1 MGLART
7 PPQRVN
13 ERAPAHVAAHGAPPF
28 APRNPGV
35 MRSPPAKSPSPQPP
49 LLQQPQPQAEP
60 EQESQEEP
68 QAEDEVAEEGNTT
81 EEPVPHKSLIV
92 DDRPIRPAPAI
103 VVHDETMEVDASAE
117 TVEMEDASLDNAQ
130 ADEGGDVEMQE
141 AEPALDASTEL
152 SQPSRPN
159 QPSTPPAARPRRSH
173 APPQAESSSQSSQPA
188 QPKTPRSRSSR
199 RHTNPLPP
207 PPAPI
212 QLDADVP
219 PEHLLYGRR
228 YRLSMEMLDRAVM
241 AAAQRWTADQ
251 MRECFPKLSKKMPKA
266 VENTYLSASQSMRE
280 NILANAHEL
289 LTHYKAGPAMQLI
302 DEVDIE
308 AREYAS
314 TCKANGESSDRPDAW
329 RPDVSPHALVA
340 ATVLPV
346 YDEAYSKL
354 REEYLEL
361 HKDCQERY
369 ASLLQK
375 QALIKRLEENV
386 GDGAVELDKTL
397 QVLDNLPLEDMQT
410 WTEATETKMD
420 TRAPE

>member
-7 PPQRVN
+7 PPQRAHDL
-13 ERAPAHVAAHGAPPF
+13 APAPLPPQGASPF

-35 MRSPPAKSPSPQPP
+35 MRSPPARSPSQPP
-49 LLQQPQPQAEP
+49 QHPQLYAQPEP
-60 EQESQEEP
+60 DNEPQEEP
-68 QAEDEVAEEGNTT
+68 GAQDEVLEEGNTT
-81 EEPVPHKSLIV
+81 EEPAPHHSLIV

-103 VVHDETMEVDASAE
+103 VVHEETMDGSAIAE
-117 TVEMEDASLDNAQ
+117 TEDSSLGHVQ

-141 AEPALDASTEL
+141 PDTEVDASAEL
-152 SQPSRPN
+152 SQPSGPS
-159 QPSTPPAARPRRSH
+159 QPTTPPTSRPRRSH
-173 APPQAESSSQSSQPA
+173 APPQAESSSQNSQPA

-207 PPAPI
+207 PPPI

-251 MRECFPKLSKKMPKA
+251 MRDCFPKLSKKMPKA
-266 VENTYLSASQSMRE
+266 VENTYLSASQAMRD

-302 DEVDIE
+302 DEVDME
-308 AREYAS
+308 AREYAA
-314 TCKANGESSDRPDAW
+314 TCKANGESSNRPDAW

-346 YDEAYSKL
+346 YDEAYIKL
-354 REEYLEL
+354 RDEYLEL

-369 ASLLQK
+369 ASMLQK

-386 GDGAVELDKTL
+386 GDGAVELDQTL
-397 QVLDNLPLEDMQT
+397 QVLDNLPIEDMQT